1 MASWNEEKGSVLKPQ
16 TGWVFFNSPKVICVY
31 FTRLVVATAISIYCL
46 NLKKKRKMSY
56 ASIKLKC
63 RIDTVSYSYCFKL
76 RDCEQSLVFSRFSKE
91 SARARER
98 RAAKLCEKRGRQ
110 LPRLPRSITRV
121 FTFMSRAFHSSD

>member
-1 MASWNEEKGSVLKPQ
+1 MGFL
-16 TGWVFFNSPKVICVY
+16 NSPKVIYVY
-31 FTRLVVATAISIYCL
+31 FTRLVVATAISINCL
-46 NLKKKRKMSY
+46 TLKKKRKLYY

-76 RDCEQSLVFSRFSKE
+76 LDC
-91 SARARER
+91 ER
-98 RAAKLCEKRGRQ
+98 RAAKLREKRGRQ

>member
-1 MASWNEEKGSVLKPQ
+1 MASWNEETGSVLKPL
-16 TGWVFFNSPKVICVY
+16 TGWVFFNSPKVIYVY
-31 FTRLVVATAISIYCL
+31 FTRLVVATAISINCL
-46 NLKKKRKMSY
+46 NLKKKRKLSY

-76 RDCEQSLVFSRFSKE
+76 LDCEQSLFFCRFSKE